1 MKKLIFKDGTEVLF
15 TDESTIT
22 NCVTILNSFAEVDV
36 IRNEFTVENLV
47 GATFAGEPVTDIIP
61 VSASANAAVGGNVT
75 VTFTNRAKT
84 REEIL
89 EEQVNELQVAIME
102 LASGNAAQE
111 G

>member
-22 NCVTILNSFAEVDV
+22 NCVTVLNSFAEVDA
-36 IRNEFTVENLV
+36 IRAKFTQENLV
-47 GATFAGEPVTDIIP
+47 GATFADEPVVDIIP
-61 VSASANAAVGGNVT
+61 VSASANASVGGNVS

-89 EEQVNELQVAIME
+89 EEQINELQIAIME
-102 LASGNAAQE
+102 LASGNAVE
-111 G
+111 ED